1 MVIRPNSRQI
11 PSSLEYTSSKL
22 YHDLLYAYLQS
33 LSLPGDRTY
42 RYVPSNLATHE
53 RLAEVLG
60 VKRLTAGKYLKG
72 LQELELVGAKEK
84 GKYKLPV
91 LPSEFAYLVPNDV
104 LIELV
109 NSKIQYIVSIYVFFC
124 MLSFNQREITFSMAA
139 VKNVIGVSTTN
150 YHNSQLVNG
159 ALEYLESLG
168 LLKLYTKYY
177 VKQTIKV
184 VSRVTN
190 EIQKP
195 S

>member
-1 MVIRPNSRQI
+1 M
-11 PSSLEYTSSKL
+11 
-22 YHDLLYAYLQS
+22 
-33 LSLPGDRTY
+33 
-42 RYVPSNLATHE
+42 THE

-72 LQELELVGAKEK
+72 LQELGLVGAKEK

-124 MLSFNQREITFSMAA
+124 MLSFNQKEITFSMAA

-159 ALEYLESLG
+159 ALEYLERLG
-168 LLKLYTKYY
+168 LLETDLKILANRS
-177 VKQTIKV
+177 IKIV
-184 VSRVTN
+184 RKVTN
-190 EIQKP
+190 ELRLP